1 MDLASQNT
9 TLAVIATNVRMDKIQ
24 LMKVAEL
31 AHDGMARSIYPV
43 HTNLD
48 GDVIFALSSLEG
60 ERLEPSLPDTV
71 LVDLVGLAAADAL
84 LEAISNSVNAA
95 NTLFLTSR

>member
-1 MDLASQNT
+1 
-9 TLAVIATNVRMDKIQ
+9 
-24 LMKVAEL
+24 MKVAEL

-48 GDVIFALSSLEG
+48 GDVIFALSSLDG
-60 ERLEPSLPDTV
+60 QRLEPPIPDTV

-84 LEAISNSVNAA
+84 LEAISNSVQAA
-95 NTLFLTSR
+95 N